1 MFGTRIG
8 TDAFRK
14 LRDEVDQVWR
24 DVSRV
29 SSGAFGASFPALN
42 VWETGDALFIEA
54 ELPGLSQDDL
64 ELEIVGGELT
74 IKGHRPDIKQQG
86 ESYHRQERGT
96 GSFVR
101 RLRLPV
107 DVDTA
112 KIEARLENGVLE
124 IRLPK
129 AEAAK
134 PRKITVNAG

>member
-8 TDAFRK
+8 ADAFRK

-29 SSGAFGASFPALN
+29 SSGAFGHSFPALN
-42 VWETGDALFIEA
+42 AWETEDALFVEA
-54 ELPGLSQDDL
+54 ELPGLSQNDL
-64 ELEIVGGELT
+64 ELEIIGSELT
-74 IKGHRPDIKQQG
+74 IKGHRPEIKQQG

-96 GSFVR
+96 GSFLR
-101 RLRLPV
+101 RLRLPF

-112 KIEARLENGVLE
+112 NVEARLENGVLQ

-134 PRKITVNAG
+134 PRKIKVNSG

>member
-1 MFGTRIG
+1 MFNSRVGA
-8 TDAFRK
+8 DAFRK

-24 DVSRV
+24 DVSRFN
-29 SSGAFGASFPALN
+29 GGPFGQAFPALN
-42 VWETGDALFIEA
+42 VWESEDALFVEA
-54 ELPGLSQDDL
+54 ELPGLSQGDL

-74 IKGHRPDIKQQG
+74 IKGQRPDVKQQG

-96 GSFVR
+96 GSFMR

-107 DVDTA
+107 DVDASKVEA
-112 KIEARLENGVLE
+112 KLQNGVLE

-134 PRKITVNAG
+134 PRKISVNAG